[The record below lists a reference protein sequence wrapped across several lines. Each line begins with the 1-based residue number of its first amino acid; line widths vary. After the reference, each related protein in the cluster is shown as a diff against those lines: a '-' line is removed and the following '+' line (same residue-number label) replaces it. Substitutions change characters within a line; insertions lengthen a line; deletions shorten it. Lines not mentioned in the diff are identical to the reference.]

1 LDRQLDCVAGHPDLK
16 GLVLMS
22 AKKSIFIAGAD
33 LKSIAGESDPE
44 ALAEFIEF
52 GQSVLNRITSL
63 PMITVA
69 AIHGACVGG
78 GFEMSLAC
86 HWRVASPDRVT
97 QIGLPETQI
106 GVIPAWG
113 GSTRL
118 PRLIGLPKALDII
131 LAGKTLAPKLALR
144 YGMIDAV
151 VPREYLL
158 QVARQKIFGGPP
170 ERSRHWLT
178 NNPLSVAAIRSRAA
192 AGVQRK
198 THGRYPAV
206 TKALDVMTKG
216 LTRSIGESL
225 ELEVETVLELAQK
238 KSTQNL
244 LRLFFQ
250 TERAKK
256 LSLLPANGSTESART
271 NTAPRCAV
279 IGAGVMGSGIAQW
292 LSSRGFPTILRDV
305 GPDQVARGMSNISH
319 LYADAV
325 KHHVFTPTEARA
337 GLDRIFPAA
346 TEVPLANRDF
356 VIEAAVEEMALKK
369 EIFRKLDALAGP
381 QTILATNTS
390 ALSVSEIAGATGR
403 PDRVVGIHFF
413 NPVHRMKLV
422 EVVRTPLSSPE
433 AVQRAIQL
441 VQQMGKLPLLV
452 NDSPGFLV
460 NRILIPYLIEA
471 GLLFD
476 AGADAHDLDAAML
489 HFGMPMGPL
498 RLLDEVGLDVAHH
511 ICGTIAEQFPGRFR
525 VPEVLGK
532 MVQAG
537 LLGRKTGRGFYIHA
551 GKSAELNTGTEIF
564 RVNDSARELS
574 REDLRERMALLMI
587 NEGARCLEE
596 NVVTSAED
604 VDFGMVMGTGF
615 APFRGG
621 PLRYADCL
629 GMRKVVLLMRRWV
642 EKGES
647 HFEPCDLLVSMA
659 ENGKPFHPD
668 GKGLI

>member
-1 LDRQLDCVAGHPDLK
+1 
-16 GLVLMS
+16 
-22 AKKSIFIAGAD
+22 
-33 LKSIAGESDPE
+33 
-44 ALAEFIEF
+44 
-52 GQSVLNRITSL
+52 
-63 PMITVA
+63 
-69 AIHGACVGG
+69 
-78 GFEMSLAC
+78 
-86 HWRVASPDRVT
+86 
-97 QIGLPETQI
+97 
-106 GVIPAWG
+106 
-113 GSTRL
+113 
-118 PRLIGLPKALDII
+118 
-131 LAGKTLAPKLALR
+131 
-144 YGMIDAV
+144 
-151 VPREYLL
+151 
-158 QVARQKIFGGPP
+158 
-170 ERSRHWLT
+170 
-178 NNPLSVAAIRSRAA
+178 
-192 AGVQRK
+192 
-198 THGRYPAV
+198 
-206 TKALDVMTKG
+206 
-216 LTRSIGESL
+216 
-225 ELEVETVLELAQK
+225 
-238 KSTQNL
+238 
-244 LRLFFQ
+244 
-250 TERAKK
+250 
-256 LSLLPANGSTESART
+256 
-271 NTAPRCAV
+271 
-279 IGAGVMGSGIAQW
+279 
-292 LSSRGFPTILRDV
+292 
-305 GPDQVARGMSNISH
+305 
-319 LYADAV
+319 
-325 KHHVFTPTEARA
+325 
-337 GLDRIFPAA
+337 
-346 TEVPLANRDF
+346 
-356 VIEAAVEEMALKK
+356 
-369 EIFRKLDALAGP
+369 
-381 QTILATNTS
+381 
-390 ALSVSEIAGATGR
+390 
-403 PDRVVGIHFF
+403 
-413 NPVHRMKLV
+413 MKLV